1 MLFNNNKI
9 KWQGSQGRKRMKIQ
23 YRAPGNVKDE
33 KEIQEKGQGR

>member
-1 MLFNNNKI
+1 MA
-9 KWQGSQGRKRMKIQ
+9 RKPGKKERMKIQ